1 MHTRT
6 RYDRSGVTLGI
17 AGKKCLDSF
26 PEISGTHAVCVTA
39 IARSILTAIVVH
51 AVQYKWVVT
60 CVVSA
65 AILAQQR
72 RKFLCAREQ
81 LELLGGAEILVSKMR
96 DRDAGDSQGRG

>member
-1 MHTRT
+1 M
-6 RYDRSGVTLGI
+6 
-17 AGKKCLDSF
+17 
-26 PEISGTHAVCVTA
+26 CVTA

-81 LELLGGAEILVSKMR
+81 LELLGGRGGERILVSKMR